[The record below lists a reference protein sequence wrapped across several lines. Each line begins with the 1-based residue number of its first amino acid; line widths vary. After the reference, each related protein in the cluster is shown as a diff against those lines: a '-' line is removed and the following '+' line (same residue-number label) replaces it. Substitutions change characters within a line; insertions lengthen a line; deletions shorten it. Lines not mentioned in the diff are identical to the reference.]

1 MVRKNL
7 IKVPVLILLLMIS
20 ICGCSDGNT
29 KTAKPVEPQITK
41 ESLQAIYLSEENGYF
56 SAAEIGKLKQAELTS
71 DFAEFIRLAKQYPN
85 AVLFIDH
92 NAVKKVEI
100 KELKGLLADNKQLL
114 LVGYEN
120 PYQNIGLE
128 EYWHKPLKGTFDKLP
143 NRGFC
148 QFLLITDDKH
158 FDFTE
163 EWQKK
168 LPLLYRNDCYSFP
181 KTLDEQMKKM
191 VKNKKQYEVNNGQAY
206 NYEW

>member
-1 MVRKNL
+1 MMRKKL
-7 IKVPVLILLLMIS
+7 IKVLILLFMLS
-20 ICGCSDGNT
+20 ICGCGDGNI
-29 KTAKPVEPQITK
+29 KIVKPVESPITK

-56 SAAEIGKLKQAELTS
+56 SAAEIEKLKQAELTS

-92 NAVKKVEI
+92 NAVRKVEI
-100 KELKGLLADNKQLL
+100 KDLKELLAENKQLL
-114 LVGYEN
+114 LVGYED

-128 EYWHKPLKGTFDKLP
+128 EYWHKPLKEAFDKLP

-148 QFLLITDDKH
+148 QFLLITEDRH

-163 EWQKK
+163 EWQKE

-181 KTLDEQMKKM
+181 KTLDEQMKTM
-191 VKNKKQYEVNNGQAY
+191 VKNKKQYEVNNGQTY
-206 NYEW
+206 NYVW